1 VAIYL
6 LLYRKL
12 IFFWTYLR
20 AHWDVNF
27 QIVSLLRQAL
37 PGRCWVVFML
47 AFCINIWKWVISCL
61 VLGSWFLVLGSAEM
75 IGQRR
80 QVAGFG

>member
-12 IFFWTYLR
+12 IFFWTYFR

-37 PGRCWVVFML
+37 PGRCRVVFML
-47 AFCINIWKWVISCL
+47 AFALIFGNGWSLAWVLAQWK
-61 VLGSWFLVLGSAEM
+61 
-75 IGQRR
+75 
-80 QVAGFG
+80 